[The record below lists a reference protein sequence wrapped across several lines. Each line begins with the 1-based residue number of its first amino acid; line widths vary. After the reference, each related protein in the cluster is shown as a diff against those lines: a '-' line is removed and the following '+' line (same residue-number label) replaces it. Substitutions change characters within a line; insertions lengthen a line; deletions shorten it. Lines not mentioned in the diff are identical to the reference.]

1 MHKLEAI
8 AERIHQSFEART
20 TARDCVLAQAR
31 TLTRHCA
38 NTIRAVHRDEF
49 SLAEEHLREA
59 RQLVESIRTTLVEYP
74 DLYYAGYS
82 QDALKEFAEAN
93 IVYALISEAG
103 LPTPEDLG
111 LESATYLQG
120 LAEAVGEFRRRC
132 LDALLHDR
140 SAEAERLLGHMD
152 NIYAVLVTMDYPD
165 AITGGL
171 RRLTDLARG
180 IIERT
185 RGDLTISLRQELLE
199 QSLHRVEQKLIDAN
213 NSSL

>member
-8 AERIHQSFEART
+8 AERIHQSLETRT
-20 TARDCVLAQAR
+20 SARDHILAQAR

-38 NTIRAVHRDEF
+38 NAIRAVHRDEF
-49 SLAEEHLREA
+49 SLAEAQLLEA
-59 RQLVESIRTTLVEYP
+59 RKLVESIHTMLDEFP

-82 QDALKEFAEAN
+82 QDAIKEYAEAN
-93 IVYALISEAG
+93 IVYAMINEVG

-111 LESATYLQG
+111 LEYNTYLQG

-140 SAEAERLLGHMD
+140 PQEAERLLGHMD
-152 NIYAVLVTMDYPD
+152 NIYTVLVTMDYPD

-171 RRLTDLARG
+171 RRLTDVARS

-185 RGDLTISLRQELLE
+185 RGDLTISLRQEHLE
-199 QSLHRVEQKLIDAN
+199 QSLRRVEQKLADAN
-213 NSSL
+213 NTRL